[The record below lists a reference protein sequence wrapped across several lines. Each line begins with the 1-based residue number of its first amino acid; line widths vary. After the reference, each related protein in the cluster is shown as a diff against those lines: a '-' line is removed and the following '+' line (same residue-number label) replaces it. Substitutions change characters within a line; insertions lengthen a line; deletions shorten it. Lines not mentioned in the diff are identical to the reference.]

1 MRKGNPSSCQN
12 QAVCIIIC
20 VFKEK
25 NENADFWQDVVLT
38 LPANNKTMNRIPLDE
53 LYLLYS
59 LYGFRELSTDEQGR
73 FTITKFEYTPYPE
86 LFMAK
91 VQLEYEN
98 ENGVK
103 TKLLFELAGKRS
115 EDYYYEHVMYEDNG
129 EEIEFSSFR
138 KAVDFCNMKGDTNK

>member
-1 MRKGNPSSCQN
+1 
-12 QAVCIIIC
+12 
-20 VFKEK
+20 
-25 NENADFWQDVVLT
+25 
-38 LPANNKTMNRIPLDE
+38 
-53 LYLLYS
+53 
-59 LYGFRELSTDEQGR
+59 
-73 FTITKFEYTPYPE
+73 
-86 LFMAK
+86 MAK

-138 KAVDFCNMKGDTNK
+138 KAVDFCSMEGDTNK